1 MIHTLRRLPGIVFEQ
16 QTPAL
21 DETLPR
27 MDIAVFVGFAS
38 SGPLHVPVVVE
49 DAKQYAQIFGDDPL
63 LAWDAEACE
72 MVRAHLGSAV
82 RAFFANGGRRC
93 WVVRVA
99 DLTAA
104 HNYFPL
110 PGVLRCRLDRSGR
123 RSVEQQPAFARARS
137 QGSWSDPLQVR
148 AAVRA
153 LAVPFPH
160 YDHAHLQLTVAIGAG
175 PRLQTGDLVRL
186 RFVAS
191 GAVRY
196 WLYARVRS
204 ALPPAPAAVGTACYQ
219 LSAASWFAAEPPYVS
234 LPGEVHVEVR
244 GYTAADGV
252 PEPSSGTGA
261 DAYAEP
267 PATVTAVSY
276 HGRLSLRGGGQ
287 AELTLSGDPPC
298 ATLVQPGALLFLD
311 VADQQ
316 AWLVVRRCQ
325 VRQNSVG
332 SASPPAGTSCV
343 QVIEGSTYWLP
354 KPSDSKFDPGPCQVV
369 AEVVTLDLKV
379 RDDYG
384 RDHELRDIG
393 LAEWHARGW
402 SGMNGDRRR
411 YRPQPRVP
419 VSRLDDEARAASF
432 PLASVPLQV
441 ESLPAASPPVSDNN
455 EIEEIYIPLGLGSA
469 PSEPIR
475 AVTQPGEPLHRDGLE
490 KYDAALFLDD
500 GLATQSTTSLMAEA
514 DHLRYFAARP
524 RPLCGVHA
532 VLGFEESRIG
542 EEATLIAVPD
552 AVHRRWE
559 KIKHPDVNPVV
570 SIPAAGS
577 GAAKPD
583 KDDFQP
589 CAVPTLTPPLLET
602 AAAPTS
608 SGRFTLVWTG
618 DPDCDFHLEE
628 AATLGFEST
637 TSLYTGRG
645 RRIEL
650 YRPAGGRHL
659 FRVRALKAGQASG
672 WSNTLDIRLAP
683 VIAYHVKPL
692 ADYQTRDLNDVH
704 CALLRLS
711 AAHGELF
718 TVLGLPQHFR
728 ETEAREHLSRLATQ
742 FANEHNPSPLSYG
755 AAYHPW
761 LQCRS
766 DSGAIVTMP
775 PDGAALG
782 VLAVRA
788 TDRGAWVAPANHR
801 FNTVVALTSPFLSEA
816 DVPLNDIRNQ
826 PNGFM
831 ALRADTLDTD
841 DPALRLISVRRLLI
855 LVRRLALRHGA
866 IYAFEPNSDQL
877 RGLVQHRFEQLL
889 RGLYD
894 RGAFSGQGPA
904 QAYQVTADAA
914 LNTRLSVDQGR
925 LLVELRVRPSLPME
939 FITVRLLQRGTGL
952 SVSEG
957 R

>member
-1 MIHTLRRLPGIVFEQ
+1 
-16 QTPAL
+16 
-21 DETLPR
+21 
-27 MDIAVFVGFAS
+27 
-38 SGPLHVPVVVE
+38 
-49 DAKQYAQIFGDDPL
+49 
-63 LAWDAEACE
+63 
-72 MVRAHLGSAV
+72 
-82 RAFFANGGRRC
+82 
-93 WVVRVA
+93 
-99 DLTAA
+99 
-104 HNYFPL
+104 
-110 PGVLRCRLDRSGR
+110 
-123 RSVEQQPAFARARS
+123 
-137 QGSWSDPLQVR
+137 
-148 AAVRA
+148 
-153 LAVPFPH
+153 
-160 YDHAHLQLTVAIGAG
+160 
-175 PRLQTGDLVRL
+175 
-186 RFVAS
+186 
-191 GAVRY
+191 
-196 WLYARVRS
+196 
-204 ALPPAPAAVGTACYQ
+204 
-219 LSAASWFAAEPPYVS
+219 
-234 LPGEVHVEVR
+234 
-244 GYTAADGV
+244 
-252 PEPSSGTGA
+252 
-261 DAYAEP
+261 
-267 PATVTAVSY
+267 
-276 HGRLSLRGGGQ
+276 
-287 AELTLSGDPPC
+287 
-298 ATLVQPGALLFLD
+298 
-311 VADQQ
+311 
-316 AWLVVRRCQ
+316 
-325 VRQNSVG
+325 
-332 SASPPAGTSCV
+332 
-343 QVIEGSTYWLP
+343 
-354 KPSDSKFDPGPCQVV
+354 
-369 AEVVTLDLKV
+369 
-379 RDDYG
+379 
-384 RDHELRDIG
+384 
-393 LAEWHARGW
+393 
-402 SGMNGDRRR
+402 
-411 YRPQPRVP
+411 
-419 VSRLDDEARAASF
+419 
-432 PLASVPLQV
+432 
-441 ESLPAASPPVSDNN
+441 
-455 EIEEIYIPLGLGSA
+455 
-469 PSEPIR
+469 
-475 AVTQPGEPLHRDGLE
+475 
-490 KYDAALFLDD
+490 
-500 GLATQSTTSLMAEA
+500 
-514 DHLRYFAARP
+514 
-524 RPLCGVHA
+524 
-532 VLGFEESRIG
+532 
-542 EEATLIAVPD
+542 
-552 AVHRRWE
+552 
-559 KIKHPDVNPVV
+559 
-570 SIPAAGS
+570 
-577 GAAKPD
+577 
-583 KDDFQP
+583 
-589 CAVPTLTPPLLET
+589 
-602 AAAPTS
+602 
-608 SGRFTLVWTG
+608 
-618 DPDCDFHLEE
+618 
-628 AATLGFEST
+628 
-637 TSLYTGRG
+637 
-645 RRIEL
+645 
-650 YRPAGGRHL
+650 L

-904 QAYQVTADAA
+904 QAYQVTADSA